1 MAGEAEFAK
10 GMVTLQSSEKALEEG
25 EQALMDAEAQ
35 LAEGQKTYDDGV
47 KELEA
52 GAQALEDGKAQLK
65 AFEDGNAQVAEGLA
79 ILTVTDTVYDK
90 TGSAM
95 LPSIADRLGPD
106 FNYMKDESLVD
117 LDRGLEGVAAAR
129 QFSADNSAL
138 VTKELGARAVAAVLA
153 IAAAILGIVTG
164 IMGLMG
170 RSVFILAL
178 VTAAA
183 AAVGF
188 VAALVAGFSLPL
200 SAITGSALGAGV
212 IVAALAVQAAAA
224 VLEGLSAKSVK
235 AAN

>member
-1 MAGEAEFAK
+1 M
-10 GMVTLQSSEKALEEG
+10 
-25 EQALMDAEAQ
+25 
-35 LAEGQKTYDDGV
+35 
-47 KELEA
+47 
-52 GAQALEDGKAQLK
+52 
-65 AFEDGNAQVAEGLA
+65 
-79 ILTVTDTVYDK
+79 
-90 TGSAM
+90 
-95 LPSIADRLGPD
+95 
-106 FNYMKDESLVD
+106 
-117 LDRGLEGVAAAR
+117 
-129 QFSADNSAL
+129 
-138 VTKELGARAVAAVLA
+138 
-153 IAAAILGIVTG
+153 TG